1 MDFGMDFATI
11 FAWFSNALLLDF
23 NTFIRFDWNAAPHE
37 LYENFRMDRGSQG
50 LDLLCET
57 SKKLWKKG
65 WKRPSLLNDFLTVF
79 PSENVS
85 KNRSKTH
92 QKLMK
97 KPLEKSMRSVMDF
110 FIDFELRNPSKM
122 APKPFQK
129 PEEKTDK
136 KREAKNLSQHRTG
149 SAFKQTIGTN
159 FQRYPLDYLSRFM
172 RLLKNGLLGFC
183 GSSRIP
189 RICWNTYGFT
199 RASTIC

>member
-1 MDFGMDFATI
+1 
-11 FAWFSNALLLDF
+11 
-23 NTFIRFDWNAAPHE
+23 
-37 LYENFRMDRGSQG
+37 MDRGSQG

-129 PEEKTDK
+129 PSRTDIKNGRKNGQKT
-136 KREAKNLSQHRTG
+136 RGQYSTAGPGRIHRGPRPNLSQHRTG

-189 RICWNTYGFT
+189 RIRWNTHGFT
-199 RASTIC
+199 RAPTIR

>member
-1 MDFGMDFATI
+1 
-11 FAWFSNALLLDF
+11 
-23 NTFIRFDWNAAPHE
+23 
-37 LYENFRMDRGSQG
+37 MDRGSQG

-110 FIDFELRNPSKM
+110 FIDFELRNRSKM

-129 PEEKTDK
+129 PSRTDIKNGRKNGQKTRGQKSTDPPGTGPLWARK
-136 KREAKNLSQHRTG
+136 KKTGAHPESVPPQPPRYRRERLVAS
-149 SAFKQTIGTN
+149 KQTLRSWLKSSASRN
-159 FQRYPLDYLSRFM
+159 PPRPLASGRVDPEPQSYLAIL
-172 RLLKNGLLGFC
+172 RLLRFLVFL
-183 GSSRIP
+183 REP
-189 RICWNTYGFT
+189 PP
-199 RASTIC
+199 A